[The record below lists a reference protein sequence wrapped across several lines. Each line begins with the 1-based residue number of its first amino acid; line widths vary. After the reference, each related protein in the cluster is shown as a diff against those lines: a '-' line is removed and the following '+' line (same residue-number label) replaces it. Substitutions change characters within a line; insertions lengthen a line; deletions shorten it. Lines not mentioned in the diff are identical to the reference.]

1 MFSRRFL
8 IIPLIETLLRSSS
21 SKKDL
26 EKVLSFLYIVFHFY
40 KLFVTPKIVINKEV
54 FLQQKNNTRK
64 EKKKTINNNETK

>member
-21 SKKDL
+21 LKKDL
-26 EKVLSFLYIVFHFY
+26 EKVLSFLYIFHFY
-40 KLFVTPKIVINKEV
+40 KLFVTPKIVINKGF